1 MHPSDTKACFTD
13 HCSSLYA
20 MEPLRLRAIVSQ
32 IRAGLAKERVADS
45 GMAPTYQRE
54 QRVAIIPVHG
64 SITKKRSKFSDNS
77 AIELRSL
84 VRQASKDETIDKI
97 ILHID
102 SPGGAV
108 EGISDLADEI
118 FAAKQKKPVVAYCE
132 DLCASAGYWIAS
144 QCSEIISNKGG
155 WIGSLGVYGVIEDWS
170 AAYERE
176 GVIVHV
182 ISSGGVKGGGV
193 PGTEVTETLLKDE
206 QRVVDQITRQFMDAV
221 RDGRNLTHEKTQSLF
236 DGKVHPAED
245 AVKLGLIDRVASFDE
260 VLAGS
265 KEQKMTAQANI
276 DAILPEDITKAMAA
290 VAEDAPPFEKKKDE
304 DEEEEDEED
313 EKKMKAAK
321 LIAEAQATLSNIEQE
336 ANEYVGALVKSGH
349 PLSAST
355 LKRKLMADPE
365 SMEATYERL
374 AKLTPKVADA
384 GTNWD
389 AEQPKKE
396 ESEADNFESL
406 MAVYTAEE
414 AAKAPSKSDGAH
426 KSAALMR
433 IEKEHPG
440 LRAAYIASR
449 Q

>member
-45 GMAPTYQRE
+45 GLSPTYQRE
-54 QRVAIIPVHG
+54 QRVAIIPIHG

-84 VRQASKDETIDKI
+84 VRQASRDETIDKI

-144 QCSEIISNKGG
+144 QCSEIVSNKGG

-193 PGTEVTETLLKDE
+193 PGTEVTDSLIKDE

-221 RDGRNLTHEKTQSLF
+221 REGRKLTHDKTQSLF

-265 KEQKMTAQANI
+265 KEQNMTEQANI
-276 DAILPEDITKAMAA
+276 DAILPEDIKKAMAV

-304 DEEEEDEED
+304 DEEDEEED

-355 LKRKLMADPE
+355 LKRKLMAEPAD
-365 SMEATYERL
+365 MEATYARL
-374 AKLTPKVADA
+374 VKLGKAASV
-384 GTNWD
+384 GSNWD
-389 AEQPKKE
+389 APQPKQE
-396 ESEADNFESL
+396 ESEGDNFESL
-406 MAVYTAEE
+406 MAEYTAQE
-414 AAKAPSKSDGAH
+414 AKKAPSKSEAFH
-426 KSAALMR
+426 KSAAIMR